1 MIIVHG
7 TIPLKSGCR
16 DQALAL
22 ARTMVELTRS
32 ENGCIS
38 YDFYVALSN
47 PDMLMLFQEWESMDA
62 LMAHFQ
68 TPHMDDF
75 LKQLPELV
83 DGEIT
88 TKRYAV
94 QSMDD
99 DQPVIEEPPPI
110 IH

>member
-7 TIPLKSGCR
+7 TIPLKSDCR
-16 DQALAL
+16 DQALNL
-22 ARTMVELTRS
+22 ARTMVEFTRA
-32 ENGCIS
+32 EAGCIS
-38 YDFYVALSN
+38 YDFYVALSDPN
-47 PDMLMLFQEWESMDA
+47 TLMLFQEWETMEA

-75 LKQLPELV
+75 LKQLPDLV
-83 DGEIT
+83 DGEIV

-94 QSMDD
+94 QRVDEE
-99 DQPVIEEPPPI
+99 PREAEEPPPI

>member
-22 ARTMVELTRS
+22 ARTMVELTRA

-68 TPHMDDF
+68 TAHMDDF

-94 QSMDD
+94 QSVDD